1 MKATV
6 KRGAGT
12 HPAPDIVDT
21 LLSGST
27 AAAKARGNAVLDA
40 QGSRRERVTVEIVP
54 QTEGLNVNTVAEV
67 VELDTARWR
76 GLIDGIRFEI
86 AARAG
91 NGQVQVSRS
100 CTVEIEREPK

>member
-1 MKATV
+1 MKVTV

-54 QTEGLNVNTVAEV
+54 QTGLEVNTLAEI
-67 VELDTARWR
+67 VELDTAHWR
-76 GLIDGIRFEI
+76 GLIDGVRFEI

-91 NGQVQVSRS
+91 NGRLQVSRS
-100 CTVEIEREPK
+100 CTVEVERDLG